1 MQAYELLAHLR
12 HLTLAGKDEEGYEWI
27 GRREQWERVSD
38 EIFAF
43 EVAESF
49 GI

>member
-1 MQAYELLAHLR
+1 MQAYELLAHLQY
-12 HLTLAGKDEEGYEWI
+12 LTLAGYEDGEYVWI
-27 GRREQWERVSD
+27 GNRQEWERVST
-38 EIFAF
+38 EIQMF